1 MKSPKNSKRGK
12 KKSKSKSKS
21 HKSSGK
27 GLQGGGSAG
36 FGTQTVWRAGVD
48 PIEDGEELSYD
59 PTAYQMLLSF
69 SFEWPC
75 LSFDIATDSLGEKR
89 EAFPHECYV
98 VAGTQALDPNSNAV
112 CMARLSNVGQGR
124 HGDRKRK
131 GKGKKK
137 KSSEEHAADDD
148 VEMEVVS
155 DDDDDSDDSE
165 SEEEETPYFRAV
177 EVHHRGGINRIRCLN
192 QKTNPGAKV
201 VATWGETGHVQIW
214 DLSSHMKTLASE
226 KVGVGTQKNKV
237 KHVHQ
242 TPLHM
247 VEHSTE
253 GYALDWCRT
262 SGSLLTGDCNG
273 QILLT
278 SPDETYVNWNTDMQS
293 FQGHTGSVED
303 LQWSPVEETVFAS
316 CSVDKTIKIWDTRQ
330 KSKPG
335 LSYVAHDT
343 DVNVISWNT
352 LTSCM
357 IGSGG
362 DDGSLRI
369 WDMRYISNGQ
379 YVANFDYCKKAITS
393 IEWSPFEGSMVATT
407 SADNQICFWDLSV
420 ERDAAE
426 EIEHLNLGED
436 QDQNVAI
443 PVDIPPQLLF
453 VHQGQENIKEMHWHE
468 QIPGAVIST
477 AQNGFNVFKPSNI

>member
-1 MKSPKNSKRGK
+1 
-12 KKSKSKSKS
+12 
-21 HKSSGK
+21 
-27 GLQGGGSAG
+27 
-36 FGTQTVWRAGVD
+36 
-48 PIEDGEELSYD
+48 
-59 PTAYQMLLSF
+59 
-69 SFEWPC
+69 
-75 LSFDIATDSLGEKR
+75 
-89 EAFPHECYV
+89 
-98 VAGTQALDPNSNAV
+98 
-112 CMARLSNVGQGR
+112 MASRCKIL
-124 HGDRKRK
+124 
-131 GKGKKK
+131 
-137 KSSEEHAADDD
+137 
-148 VEMEVVS
+148 VVS